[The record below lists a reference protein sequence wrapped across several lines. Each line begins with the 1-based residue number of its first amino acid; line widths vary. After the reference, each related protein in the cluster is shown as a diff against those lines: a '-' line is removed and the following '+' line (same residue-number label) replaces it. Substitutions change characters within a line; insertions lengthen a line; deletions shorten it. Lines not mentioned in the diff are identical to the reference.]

1 MKMISEPFGTT
12 KDGAAVIRY
21 TMENAQGMTVSV
33 LNLGGIVQRILV
45 PDQTGR
51 PVDVALGYD
60 DYAGYEAGSSFCG
73 AMVGRYANRIKGAA
87 FTLNGTRYELEKNDG
102 ENHLHGT
109 FSRTLFDVTEQADGL
124 TLSHTFP
131 DGEEGYPGTLTVRT
145 VYRLTDDNAL
155 ELEYFA
161 ESDADTVINLTN
173 HTYFN
178 LNGSGDV
185 LGHTLQLMADRF
197 TEGGEGTVP
206 TGRILPVAGTPMDFR
221 AEKKIGAD
229 LHSAYQQLAMCS
241 GYDHNYVLWE
251 QAKDGTWIP
260 AQEPRLFARAR
271 GDVTG
276 ICLEAFTDQPGV
288 QFYTGNFLDL
298 DAAPYGKGGVKF
310 VRHAGFALEAQAFP
324 NAPNEPSFPSAVLR
338 AGERRKQKTVYRFD
352 PADGPVVR

>member
-1 MKMISEPFGTT
+1 MRIIREMFGQT
-12 KDGAAVIRY
+12 KEGAAVTRY
-21 TMENAQGMTVSV
+21 TMENDAGMAVSV
-33 LNLGGIVQRILV
+33 LNWGGVVQRILV
-45 PDQTGR
+45 PDAQGR

-60 DYAGYEAGSSFCG
+60 DWAGCQAGSSCCG
-73 AMVGRYANRIKGAA
+73 AFVGRYANRIKGAA
-87 FTLNGTRYELEKNDG
+87 FELNGRRYVLDKNDG

-109 FSRTLFDVTEQADGL
+109 FGQTVFDVTADDDGL
-124 TLSHTFP
+124 LLSHTFP
-131 DGEEGYPGTLTVRT
+131 DGEEGYPGTLKVTAR
-145 VYRLTDDNAL
+145 YRLTQENAL
-155 ELEYFA
+155 ELEYTA

-178 LNGSGDV
+178 LNGAGDV
-185 LGHTLQLMADRF
+185 LGHTLQILADRF
-197 TEGGEGTVP
+197 TEGGPGTVP

-229 LHSAYQQLAMCS
+229 LHSADQQLVMCR

-251 QAKDGTWIP
+251 QQNGAWIP
-260 AQEPRLFARAR
+260 AKEPRLFARAR